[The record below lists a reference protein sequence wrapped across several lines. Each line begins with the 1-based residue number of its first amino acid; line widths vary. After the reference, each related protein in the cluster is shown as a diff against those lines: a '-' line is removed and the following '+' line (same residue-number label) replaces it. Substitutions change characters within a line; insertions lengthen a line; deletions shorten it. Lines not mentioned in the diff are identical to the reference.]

1 MTTDTTIGHEN
12 LSQLHRWLFD
22 AAIDAGAPVDLA
34 APLVRA
40 QVLRLQ
46 TELAGARIGR
56 RDFYVPVVEIA
67 VFRQARIREAMGP
80 APHSRAR
87 ARQVAQAEGCSERT
101 VWRAIGGQGP
111 APEQASAAAAKPSL
125 SLAAPRP
132 AHSPP

>member
-12 LSQLHRWLFD
+12 LTQLHRWLFD
-22 AAIDAGAPVDLA
+22 AAISAGAPVELA

-46 TELAGARIGR
+46 AELAGARIGR

-80 APHSRAR
+80 PPHSRAR

-111 APEQASAAAAKPSL
+111 AANNEPARASSGTCVA
-125 SLAAPRP
+125 R
-132 AHSPP
+132 